1 MLKIPSVMKQHR
13 FLVSAFTGTFLEDK
27 RYMKHFVI
35 QKNKSKCTILDF
47 SAVVI
52 ITSSNHTGK
61 AAVGKKFSEGI

>member
-1 MLKIPSVMKQHR
+1 
-13 FLVSAFTGTFLEDK
+13 
-27 RYMKHFVI
+27 MKHFVI

-61 AAVGKKFSEGI
+61 AAVGKKFSEGIWLLIEIITFQLQNASA